1 MMTTAA
7 FAGFRPAALTFLRA
21 LKKNNR
27 RDWFEANRA
36 SYEREIKAPLKAF
49 VEELDV
55 RFATRAPEFVGDP
68 KTSLFRIH
76 RDIRF
81 SKDKSPYKTHA
92 AFWIFHRAPGRGIGQ
107 TVDGGAGFYFH
118 LEPGASLVAAG
129 LWMPPRPKLQLVR
142 DAIADDPTS
151 WEAVVKARSF
161 VKRFGGLNEDDPG
174 VLLKRLPRGYA
185 PGHAAERWLRFNSF
199 TTSRGLTDRDVQS
212 PSLATLVMKD
222 YEAML
227 PLTRWL
233 NRALGFLPSV
243 RR

>member
-1 MMTTAA
+1 MIPRP

-27 RDWFEANRA
+27 REWFEANRA
-36 SYEREIKAPLKAF
+36 AYEREIKAPLKAF

-55 RFATRAPEFVGDP
+55 RFATVAPEFVGDP
-68 KTSLFRIH
+68 KSSLFRIH

-92 AFWIFHRAPGRGIGQ
+92 AFWIFHRAPGRGVGQ

-142 DAIADDPTS
+142 DAIADDPES
-151 WEAVVKARSF
+151 WESVVLAAPF
-161 VKRFGGLNEDDPG
+161 VRRFGGLTEGDPG

-185 PGHAAERWLRFNSF
+185 PGHPAARWLRFNSF
-199 TTSRGLTDRDVQS
+199 TASRALSDADVLS
-212 PSLATLVMKD
+212 SRLASVVMKD
-222 YEAML
+222 FTAML
-227 PLTRWL
+227 AFTRWL
-233 NRALGFLPSV
+233 NRALGFLPSAH
-243 RR
+243 R